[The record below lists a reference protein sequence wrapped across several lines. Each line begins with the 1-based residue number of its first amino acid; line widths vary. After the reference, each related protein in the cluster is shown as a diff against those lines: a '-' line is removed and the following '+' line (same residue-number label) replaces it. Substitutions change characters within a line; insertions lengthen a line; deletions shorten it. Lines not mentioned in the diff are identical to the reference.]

1 MQSETERKQKAVLK
15 AARSLARDLIPEAR
29 RALGD
34 EHDITLDLQR
44 KYARILC
51 DSDTGEL
58 HEVDILVAQRILE
71 KNIRTCRRIYGRAHP
86 NTKDGE
92 EALERVHSILDG
104 LSDREEDV

>member
-1 MQSETERKQKAVLK
+1 M
-15 AARSLARDLIPEAR
+15 
-29 RALGD
+29 
-34 EHDITLDLQR
+34 
-44 KYARILC
+44 
-51 DSDTGEL
+51 
-58 HEVDILVAQRILE
+58 DILVAQRILE